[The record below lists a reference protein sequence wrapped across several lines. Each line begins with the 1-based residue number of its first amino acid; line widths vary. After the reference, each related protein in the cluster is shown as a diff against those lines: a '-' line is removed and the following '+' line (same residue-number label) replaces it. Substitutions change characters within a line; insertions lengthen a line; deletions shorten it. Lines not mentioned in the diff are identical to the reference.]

1 MFKVWLICNN
11 HKTDLSNIYLILKSY
26 CTDFLCRILFL
37 IVNLLLFACSTGILI
52 FWHFLLPSDC
62 FLLMLYKEFVSI
74 FFCLWQKITSSLL
87 IRCTV
92 KQPPVCFI
100 CFLLSAPPP
109 FSLWLSLVAGLFL
122 LSPAMM
128 APHLAV
134 GTMRNDK
141 MGEPCF
147 YLMGQNQTTVCSQ
160 KSVPLHSP
168 CHRFPFSYIHPFFQP
183 IPPCIPLCV
192 RVGVKTCWH
201 CIQALSASFNPCYS
215 TSVCIWYP
223 YPCASFRPD
232 IY

>member
-1 MFKVWLICNN
+1 
-11 HKTDLSNIYLILKSY
+11 
-26 CTDFLCRILFL
+26 
-37 IVNLLLFACSTGILI
+37 
-52 FWHFLLPSDC
+52 
-62 FLLMLYKEFVSI
+62 MLYKEFVSI

-87 IRCTV
+87 LRCTV
-92 KQPPVCFI
+92 KQPLVCFI

-192 RVGVKTCWH
+192 RVGWRPVDIVYKLCQPHLTH
-201 CIQALSASFNPCYS
+201 VIQLLYANDIPTHVPASDQTFINGTNLIQPVITRCCHLQPVCFLGGGVGRLSAEQFFLLCSSN
-215 TSVCIWYP
+215 
-223 YPCASFRPD
+223 
-232 IY
+232 

>member
-1 MFKVWLICNN
+1 
-11 HKTDLSNIYLILKSY
+11 
-26 CTDFLCRILFL
+26 
-37 IVNLLLFACSTGILI
+37 
-52 FWHFLLPSDC
+52 
-62 FLLMLYKEFVSI
+62 MLYKEFVSI

-87 IRCTV
+87 LRCTV
-92 KQPPVCFI
+92 KQPLVCFI

-168 CHRFPFSYIHPFFQP
+168 CHRFPFSYIHPSPYHPASHCVCVLAWRPVDIVYKLCQP
-183 IPPCIPLCV
+183 HLTHVIQLLYAYDIPTHVPASDQTFINGTNLIQPVITRCCHLQPVCFGGG
-192 RVGVKTCWH
+192 VGR
-201 CIQALSASFNPCYS
+201 LSAKQFFLLCSSN
-215 TSVCIWYP
+215 
-223 YPCASFRPD
+223 
-232 IY
+232 